1 VVLASYLC
9 TVANEFICN
18 HRDRKGMNMFIPLA
32 SAIWDQRQ
40 MSFILL

>member
-1 VVLASYLC
+1 MGVLWQISSFAVS
-9 TVANEFICN
+9 EGGQESIQ
-18 HRDRKGMNMFIPLA
+18 MFITVF